1 MPAIVVPFRGGD
13 GKRRL
18 GALPEERRAA
28 VALAMLADV
37 LAACTAVGNV
47 LVASSDAAAHD
58 VAREHG
64 AGVVEDPGGGQ
75 GAAVAAALGRVDSAL
90 ALVVNADLPC
100 ARPED
105 VDALARATGR
115 GIAVVVAADGTTN
128 ALGLATP
135 ALYEPLYGPGSARR
149 FRDLA
154 ARRCVDFVPAA
165 IPNLAADVDSPADLA
180 RLEPRLGPRTRAAL
194 MPVRA

>member
-64 AGVVEDPGGGQ
+64 AAVVEDPGGGQ
-75 GAAVAAALGRVDSAL
+75 GAAVAAALGRVESAL
-90 ALVVNADLPC
+90 ALVVNADVPC
-100 ARPED
+100 ARAED
-105 VDALARATGR
+105 VEALARATGR
-115 GIAVVVAADGTTN
+115 GIAVVAAADGTTN

-135 ALYEPLYGPGSARR
+135 ALFEPLYGPGSARR